1 MRNGCDMKRDL
12 FNAKPEVHVKQDEMA
27 ENIGK
32 LKSTDAK
39 KQQAH
44 VLCRSLVAMITSKAK
59 TQR

>member
-1 MRNGCDMKRDL
+1 MKRDL
-12 FNAKPEVHVKQDEMA
+12 FNAKPELHVKQDEMA

-32 LKSTDAK
+32 LKSSDAK

-44 VLCRSLVAMITSKAK
+44 VLCRSLVAMITSKSK